1 MKILVTGANG
11 QVGWELVRA
20 LQPLGEV
27 VAATRHVVDLG
38 DAAAVGAY
46 VDALAPDLVVNA
58 AAYTAVDRAE
68 DEPDAAFA
76 INRDAVAA
84 LAQAARKRGALR
96 IHFSTDY
103 VFDGSKRT
111 PYGESDAVCPLNVY
125 GASKL

>member
-1 MKILVTGANG
+1 
-11 QVGWELVRA
+11 
-20 LQPLGEV
+20 
-27 VAATRHVVDLG
+27 AATRHVVDLG

-84 LAQAARKRGALR
+84 LAQAARKRGALL
-96 IHFSTDY
+96 IHFST
-103 VFDGSKRT
+103 
-111 PYGESDAVCPLNVY
+111 
-125 GASKL
+125 